1 MNTFPGNVQPAR
13 QWNPQLL
20 RAMQVVSGVRREMQS
35 LLPEALRAGVARVS
49 EVRIRRWQAALEE
62 AVSLLGQIPV
72 ILIFLPPPFAVFIQR
87 AVNQI
92 EQVLDTLADIP
103 IASPRIYPPRPGWGI
118 ISLETLRFMLDDLGQ
133 AEALLY
139 RALQAA

>member
-1 MNTFPGNVQPAR
+1 LNTFPGAVQPAR

-20 RAMQVVSGVRREMQS
+20 RAVQLVSSVRRDMQA
-35 LLPEALRAGVARVS
+35 LVPEALRRGVARVS
-49 EVRIRRWQAALEE
+49 ELRIRRWQAALGE

-72 ILIFLPPPFAVFIQR
+72 ILIFPPPPFAVFINR

-92 EQVLDTLADIP
+92 EQVLNTLDNIP
-103 IASPRIYPPRPGWGI
+103 IASLRIYPPRPGLGS
-118 ISLETLRFMLDDLGQ
+118 ISLETLRFMLDDLQQ

-139 RALQAA
+139 RALQTA